1 MKMVNLVGTS
11 AREYDITPFALE
23 RWIKIHKETGSFAA
37 KDNRSEEEN
46 ELTRLRKKNERL
58 TNLLSM

>member
-1 MKMVNLVGTS
+1 MKMVNLVRTS
-11 AREYDITPFALE
+11 AREYDITPSALE
-23 RWIKIHKETGSFAA
+23 RWIKIHKETGSLVA